1 MITVRSSWISG
12 LMVIILDYNYDH
24 LGYHGYKGIV
34 VIMILNKIR
43 DEQNYASSIMA
54 IVIVI
59 MITSVV
65 KIIHYDLNPHN
76 HRDFKT
82 RCSLKAEQDSLT

>member
-1 MITVRSSWISG
+1 M
-12 LMVIILDYNYDH
+12 
-24 LGYHGYKGIV
+24 
-34 VIMILNKIR
+34 IMILNKIR
-43 DEQNYASSIMA
+43 DDQNYASSIMA

-65 KIIHYDLNPHN
+65 KIIHYDLDPHN

-82 RCSLKAEQDSLT
+82 RCSLKAEQDSLTWERKSGAMASEAGKVLWSLKSWLLV

>member
-1 MITVRSSWISG
+1 MIT
-12 LMVIILDYNYDH
+12 IIGDHDH
-24 LGYHGYKGIV
+24 LGYKVIV

-43 DEQNYASSIMA
+43 DDQNYASSIMA

-65 KIIHYDLNPHN
+65 KIIHYDLDPQNQH
-76 HRDFKT
+76 DFKT
-82 RCSLKAEQDSLT
+82 RCCPKAEQDSLT